1 MRRLFYTLS
10 IFSFF
15 FVLGCQQE
23 GSFHEVRGDVFFV
36 DKKGNVF
43 VLDERESS
51 IKKIKVETFNDPLPT
66 LLINDKITKTKIVNW
81 DRLNFQIDV
90 LLKYVG
96 GTCHY
101 RVTIK
106 QRDKV
111 INLQEVLPGS
121 DEPNDIKW
129 SDTDS
134 YKRIINNE
142 GSLLTVKL
150 VEEDNFTLKEIRLV
164 YNEGNMITK
173 VNSGGDYIGF
183 EFEGSMNLSKDLF
196 SKITDIRITTNIDPL

>member
-15 FVLGCQQE
+15 FVLGCQRE
-23 GSFHEVRGDVFFV
+23 VSFHEIDDVLFTVDKNGDVYHI
-36 DKKGNVF
+36 DKRG
-43 VLDERESS
+43 SS

-81 DRLNFQIDV
+81 DGLNFQIDV

-96 GTCHY
+96 ETCHY
-101 RVTIK
+101 RVNIK
-106 QRDKV
+106 QKDKV

-129 SDTDS
+129 IDTDS

-142 GSLLTVKL
+142 GSLLTVKW

-164 YNEGNMITK
+164 YQEGNMTTT
-173 VNSGGDYIGF
+173 VNSGGDIIGF

-196 SKITDIRITTNIDPL
+196 SKITNIRTPTTIDQL